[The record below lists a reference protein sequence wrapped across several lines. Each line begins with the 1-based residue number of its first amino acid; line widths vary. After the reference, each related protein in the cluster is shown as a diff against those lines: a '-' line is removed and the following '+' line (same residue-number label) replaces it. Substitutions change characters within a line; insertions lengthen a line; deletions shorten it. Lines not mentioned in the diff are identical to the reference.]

1 MEVVCVSTEIVIM
14 IVSLCVSIF
23 GLFFVV
29 LNSKRTDRLDNR
41 DAGKNEGTI
50 MSDIAH
56 IKQSVDRMETNITNV
71 DARYMNMA
79 ERLARVEESVE
90 NIHKRL
96 EEIHEQ
102 GGG

>member
-1 MEVVCVSTEIVIM
+1 MEVVSVSTEIVVMVI
-14 IVSLCVSIF
+14 SLCVSIF

-29 LNSKRTDRLDNR
+29 LNSKRTERLDNR

-50 MSDIAH
+50 MADIAH

-90 NIHKRL
+90 NIQKRL

>member
-1 MEVVCVSTEIVIM
+1 MSTEIVIM

-41 DAGKNEGTI
+41 DAGKSEGTI

-90 NIHKRL
+90 NIQKRL